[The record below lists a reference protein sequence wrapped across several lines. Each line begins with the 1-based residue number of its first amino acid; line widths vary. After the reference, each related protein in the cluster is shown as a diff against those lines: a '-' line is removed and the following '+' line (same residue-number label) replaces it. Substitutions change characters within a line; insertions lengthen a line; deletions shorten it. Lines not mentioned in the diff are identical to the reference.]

1 MQSNSKSA
9 NCEEA
14 RTYNVPNPS
23 VNSEPWWN
31 TADNNPVS
39 LGLMGESA
47 SDSPSPEQAV
57 DGRSQSDA
65 GANEEND
72 AAPEKSQSTIPV
84 HSELAGS
91 YTQVG
96 QNLQPT
102 APTLPPRGDGSLTQT
117 PQLELVSHSMACAP
131 NLYVDPYYGGM
142 LTPFGQ
148 PMVPPH
154 VLDMH
159 HPRMPLPHEIAQ
171 EPVYVNAKQYHG
183 ILRRRESR
191 AKAEL
196 EKKLIKVRKPY
207 LHESR
212 HQHALK
218 RARASGGRFAKKSD
232 AGTSKV
238 ADSGSAVSLQSVH
251 SSGSEPLLS
260 STADIPE
267 WHKDRSLAEHQHSYS
282 NGQGYGKQS
291 SFQEPK
297 YQAQS
302 AQVGEGGSSGQ
313 RW

>member
-1 MQSNSKSA
+1 MLSKSKSA
-9 NCEEA
+9 NCGKA
-14 RTYNVPNPS
+14 RTYNVPNS
-23 VNSEPWWN
+23 TVYSEPWWN
-31 TADNNPVS
+31 TAGNNPVS
-39 LGLMGESA
+39 VGLMRGSA
-47 SDSPSPEQAV
+47 SESQSPEQSE
-57 DGRSQSDA
+57 DGRSQSD
-65 GANEEND
+65 GGSNEED
-72 AAPEKSQSTIPV
+72 DDAPEKSQSTIPM
-84 HSELAGS
+84 HSDGS
-91 YTQVG
+91 YAQVD
-96 QNLQPT
+96 QNLQPIAST
-102 APTLPPRGDGSLTQT
+102 IPPKGDGSLTQ
-117 PQLELVSHSMACAP
+117 PSHLELIAHSMACAP
-131 NLYVDPYYGGM
+131 NLYADPYYMGM
-142 LTPFGQ
+142 MTPFGQ

-154 VLDMH
+154 LLDMH
-159 HPRMPLPHEIAQ
+159 RPRMPLPHEMAQ

-232 AGTSKV
+232 AGTSKGEG
-238 ADSGSAVSLQSVH
+238 SGSAVSLQSVH
-251 SSGSEPLLS
+251 SSGSEPLPS
-260 STADIPE
+260 SAADVPE
-267 WHKDRSLAEHQHSYS
+267 WHKDRSLAERQHSYS
-282 NGQGYGKQS
+282 NGNSYGKQS

>member
-1 MQSNSKSA
+1 MQSKSKSA
-9 NCEEA
+9 ICEEA
-14 RTYNVPNPS
+14 KTYNVPNS
-23 VNSEPWWN
+23 TVCSEPWWN
-31 TADNNPVS
+31 TAGNNPVS
-39 LGLMGESA
+39 LGLTGASA
-47 SDSPSPEQAV
+47 SDPPSSEQAV
-57 DGRSQSDA
+57 DGGSQSDD
-65 GANEEND
+65 GSNEED
-72 AAPEKSQSTIPV
+72 DDAPEKSESTIPM
-84 HSELAGS
+84 HSDGS
-91 YTQVG
+91 YAQVD

-102 APTLPPRGDGSLTQT
+102 VSTTPPKGDGSLTQ
-117 PQLELVSHSMACAP
+117 PSQLEFVAHSMACAP

-159 HPRMPLPHEIAQ
+159 HPRMPLPHEMAQ
-171 EPVYVNAKQYHG
+171 GPVYVNAKQYHG

-232 AGTSKV
+232 AGTSKG
-238 ADSGSAVSLQSVH
+238 AGSDSAVSLQSVRT
-251 SSGSEPLLS
+251 SGSEPLLS
-260 STADIPE
+260 SPADIPE
-267 WHKDRSLAEHQHSYS
+267 WHKDRSLAERQHSYS
-282 NGQGYGKQS
+282 NGKSYGKQS
-291 SFQEPK
+291 SFQELK

>member
-1 MQSNSKSA
+1 MQSNSKSG

-14 RTYNVPNPS
+14 RTYNVPNS
-23 VNSEPWWN
+23 DVEPWWN
-31 TADNNPVS
+31 TSGNNPVS
-39 LGLMGESA
+39 LGLMRESA
-47 SDSPSPEQAV
+47 SASPSPEHAV
-57 DGRSQSDA
+57 DGQSQSD
-65 GANEEND
+65 GGSNEED
-72 AAPEKSQSTIPV
+72 DDAPEKSESTIPM
-84 HSELAGS
+84 HSEINGS
-91 YTQVG
+91 YAQVD
-96 QNLQPT
+96 QNLQPM
-102 APTLPPRGDGSLTQT
+102 ASAIPPEGDGSLTHT
-117 PQLELVSHSMACAP
+117 PQLELVAPSMACGP
-131 NLYVDPYYGGM
+131 NLYVDPYYGGI
-142 LTPFGQ
+142 LAPFGQ

-159 HPRMPLPHEIAQ
+159 HPRMPLPHEMAQ

-232 AGTSKV
+232 AGASKG
-238 ADSGSAVSLQSVH
+238 DGSGSAVTVH

-260 STADIPE
+260 NAADVPE
-267 WHKDRSLAEHQHSYS
+267 WRQHSYS
-282 NGQGYGKQS
+282 NGEGYGKQS
-291 SFQEPK
+291 SFQESK

>member
-1 MQSNSKSA
+1 MQSKSKSA
-9 NCEEA
+9 NCVEA
-14 RTYNVPNPS
+14 RTYNVPNS
-23 VNSEPWWN
+23 TVFSEPWWN
-31 TADNNPVS
+31 TAGNNPVS
-39 LGLMGESA
+39 LGLMGGSA
-47 SDSPSPEQAV
+47 SDPPSAEQAV
-57 DGRSQSDA
+57 DGGSQSDD
-65 GANEEND
+65 GSNEED
-72 AAPEKSQSTIPV
+72 DDAPEISETTIPMHSGSYAQVDQNLQSIASTIP
-84 HSELAGS
+84 
-91 YTQVG
+91 
-96 QNLQPT
+96 PK
-102 APTLPPRGDGSLTQT
+102 GDGSLTQP
-117 PQLELVSHSMACAP
+117 PQLEPVAHSMACAP

-148 PMVPPH
+148 HMVPPH
-154 VLDMH
+154 VLDLH
-159 HPRMPLPHEIAQ
+159 HPRMPLPHEMAQ

-232 AGTSKV
+232 ADTSKG
-238 ADSGSAVSLQSVH
+238 AG
-251 SSGSEPLLS
+251 SGSEPLLS
-260 STADIPE
+260 SAPDVAE

-282 NGQGYGKQS
+282 NGNGYGKQN
-291 SFQEPK
+291 SFQEPN

-313 RW
+313 

>member
-9 NCEEA
+9 NCGEA
-14 RTYNVPNPS
+14 RTYNVPNS
-23 VNSEPWWN
+23 TVEPWWN
-31 TADNNPVS
+31 TAGNNPVS
-39 LGLMGESA
+39 LGLMRGSA

-57 DGRSQSDA
+57 DGRSQSD
-65 GANEEND
+65 GGSNEED
-72 AAPEKSQSTIPV
+72 DDAPEKSQSTIPK
-84 HSELAGS
+84 HSELDGS
-91 YTQVG
+91 YAQVD
-96 QNLQPT
+96 QNLQPMAST
-102 APTLPPRGDGSLTQT
+102 IPPKGDGSLTQP
-117 PQLELVSHSMACAP
+117 PQLKLVAHSMVCAP
-131 NLYVDPYYGGM
+131 NLYVDPYYGGI
-142 LTPFGQ
+142 LAPFGQ

-159 HPRMPLPHEIAQ
+159 HPRMPLPHEMAQ

-232 AGTSKV
+232 AGTSKE
-238 ADSGSAVSLQSVH
+238 DGSGSAVSVH

-260 STADIPE
+260 NAVDVPE
-267 WHKDRSLAEHQHSYS
+267 WRQHSYS
-282 NGQGYGKQS
+282 NGKGYGKQS
-291 SFQEPK
+291 SFQESK

>member
-1 MQSNSKSA
+1 MQSKSKSA
-9 NCEEA
+9 NCGEA
-14 RTYNVPNPS
+14 RTYNVPNS
-23 VNSEPWWN
+23 TVYSEAWWN
-31 TADNNPVS
+31 TAGNNPDS
-39 LGLMGESA
+39 LGLMRGSA
-47 SDSPSPEQAV
+47 SDPPSPEQAV
-57 DGRSQSDA
+57 DGRSQSD
-65 GANEEND
+65 GGSSEED
-72 AAPEKSQSTIPV
+72 DDAPEKSQSTIPM
-84 HSELAGS
+84 HSDGS
-91 YTQVG
+91 HVQVD
-96 QNLQPT
+96 QNLQSIAST
-102 APTLPPRGDGSLTQT
+102 IPPKGDGRLTQP
-117 PQLELVSHSMACAP
+117 PQLELVAHSMACAP

-159 HPRMPLPHEIAQ
+159 HPRMPLPHEMAQ

-232 AGTSKV
+232 AGTSKG
-238 ADSGSAVSLQSVH
+238 ADSDSAVSSQSLH

-260 STADIPE
+260 SAANVPE
-267 WHKDRSLAEHQHSYS
+267 WHKNRSLAERQHSYL
-282 NGQGYGKQS
+282 NGNGYGKQS
-291 SFQEPK
+291 SFQESK

>member
-1 MQSNSKSA
+1 MQSKSKSA
-9 NCEEA
+9 NCGEA
-14 RTYNVPNPS
+14 RTYNVPNS
-23 VNSEPWWN
+23 IVYSEPWWN
-31 TADNNPVS
+31 TAGYNPVS
-39 LGLMGESA
+39 LGLMRGSA
-47 SDSPSPEQAV
+47 SDSPSPEQSL

-65 GANEEND
+65 GANEVD
-72 AAPEKSQSTIPV
+72 DDAPEKSQSTIPM
-84 HSELAGS
+84 HSDGS
-91 YTQVG
+91 YAQVD
-96 QNLQPT
+96 QNSQPMAST
-102 APTLPPRGDGSLTQT
+102 IPPKGDGSLTQP
-117 PQLELVSHSMACAP
+117 PQLAFVAHSMACGP
-131 NLYVDPYYGGM
+131 NMFVDPYYGGM
-142 LTPFGQ
+142 MTPFGQ

-154 VLDMH
+154 VLDML
-159 HPRMPLPHEIAQ
+159 HPRMPLPHEMAQ

-212 HQHALK
+212 HQHALR

-232 AGTSKV
+232 AGTSG
-238 ADSGSAVSLQSVH
+238 ASSSAVSSRSVR

-260 STADIPE
+260 SAADVPE
-267 WHKDRSLAEHQHSYS
+267 WHKDRSYG
-282 NGQGYGKQS
+282 NGYGKQN
-291 SFQEPK
+291 SFQESK

>member
-9 NCEEA
+9 NCGEDK
-14 RTYNVPNPS
+14 TYNVPNPS

-31 TADNNPVS
+31 AADNNPAA

-47 SDSPSPEQAV
+47 SDSPSQAV
-57 DGRSQSDA
+57 DGRSQSDG
-65 GANEEND
+65 GANEDDD
-72 AAPEKSQSTIPV
+72 AAPGKSQSTIPV
-84 HSELAGS
+84 HSELDGS
-91 YTQVG
+91 YVQVD
-96 QNLQPT
+96 QNLQT
-102 APTLPPRGDGSLTQT
+102 VASTIPPKGDGSLTQT
-117 PQLELVSHSMACAP
+117 PQLELVGHSMACAS
-131 NLYVDPYYGGM
+131 NVYVDPYYGGV
-142 LTPFGQ
+142 LTPFGP

-232 AGTSKV
+232 AGTSNV
-238 ADSGSAVSLQSVH
+238 AGSGSAVSLQSVH

-260 STADIPE
+260 TAADVPE
-267 WHKDRSLAEHQHSYS
+267 WHKDRRLAEHQRSYS
-282 NGQGYGKQS
+282 NGNGYGTQS
-291 SFQEPK
+291 SFQESK
-297 YQAQS
+297 YHAQS

-313 RW
+313 GW